1 MPGTGSVVNGRR
13 NKKTKPP
20 LADCSAYLR
29 CRANR
34 VSSCLEN
41 IYLSQALIMSSPA
54 FTIDSVHKPGPNIV
68 RFGMLTFL
76 ASEAM
81 LFSGLICGYMVLRAG
96 AGSSWQMPEALKNG
110 YTLIKTLIAT
120 GCLLASSFTL
130 HFSELRLIR
139 NVKGGKLL
147 LALTI
152 LLGVLFLSNQADEWR
167 NLFHEGFWFNTAGIM
182 GSSFFVLT
190 GFHGCHVAIGVI
202 LLIVTLIR
210 ALTGKITPQK
220 HGFLECTGL
229 YWHFVDIVWVF
240 LFTILYI
247 L

>member
-1 MPGTGSVVNGRR
+1 M
-13 NKKTKPP
+13 
-20 LADCSAYLR
+20 SAS
-29 CRANR
+29 A
-34 VSSCLEN
+34 
-41 IYLSQALIMSSPA
+41 I
-54 FTIDSVHKPGPNIV
+54 TIDSVPKAGPNIV
-68 RFGMLTFL
+68 RFGMFTFL

-81 LFSGLICGYMVLRAG
+81 LFAGLICGYMVLRGG
-96 AGSSWQMPEALKNG
+96 AGPAWQMPEALKNG
-110 YTLIKTLIAT
+110 FVMTKTIAATLCLIS
-120 GCLLASSFTL
+120 SSFTL
-130 HFSELRLIR
+130 HYSESRLINQTR
-139 NVKGGKLL
+139 YGKLL
-147 LALTI
+147 LLITVI
-152 LLGVLFLSNQADEWR
+152 LGTLFLCNQADEWK

-182 GSSFFVLT
+182 GSCFFVLT

-220 HGFLECTGL
+220 HGFLECVSL

>member
-1 MPGTGSVVNGRR
+1 M
-13 NKKTKPP
+13 
-20 LADCSAYLR
+20 SAS
-29 CRANR
+29 A
-34 VSSCLEN
+34 V
-41 IYLSQALIMSSPA
+41 A
-54 FTIDSVHKPGPNIV
+54 IDSVPHKAGPNVV

-96 AGSSWQMPEALKNG
+96 AGSAWQMPEGLKSG
-110 YTLIKTLIAT
+110 FVLVKTIAATSCLI
-120 GCLLASSFTL
+120 ASSFTL
-130 HFSELRLIR
+130 HFSEARLI
-139 NVKGGKLL
+139 KGTRYGKLL
-147 LALTI
+147 LILTI
-152 LLGVLFLSNQADEWR
+152 LLGTLFLCNQADEWR

-182 GSSFFVLT
+182 GSCFFVLT
-190 GFHGCHVAIGVI
+190 GFHGCHVAIGVL
-202 LLIVTLIR
+202 LLIVSLIR
-210 ALTGKITPQK
+210 AFTGKITPTK

>member
-1 MPGTGSVVNGRR
+1 M
-13 NKKTKPP
+13 
-20 LADCSAYLR
+20 SAS
-29 CRANR
+29 A
-34 VSSCLEN
+34 V
-41 IYLSQALIMSSPA
+41 A
-54 FTIDSVHKPGPNIV
+54 IDSVPHKVGPNVV

-96 AGSSWQMPEALKNG
+96 AGSAWQMPEGLKG
-110 YTLIKTLIAT
+110 GFVLIKTIAAT
-120 GCLLASSFTL
+120 LCLLASSFTL
-130 HFSELRLIR
+130 HFSEARLI
-139 NVKGGKLL
+139 KGTRYGKLL
-147 LALTI
+147 LVATI
-152 LLGVLFLSNQADEWR
+152 LLGTLFLSNQADEWR

-182 GSSFFVLT
+182 GSCFFVLT
-190 GFHGCHVAIGVI
+190 GFHGCHVAIGVL
-202 LLIVTLIR
+202 LLITTLIR
-210 ALTGKITPQK
+210 ALTGNITPEK

>member
-1 MPGTGSVVNGRR
+1 
-13 NKKTKPP
+13 
-20 LADCSAYLR
+20 
-29 CRANR
+29 
-34 VSSCLEN
+34 
-41 IYLSQALIMSSPA
+41 MSSPA
-54 FTIDSVHKPGPNIV
+54 IAIDSVPHKVGPNVV

-96 AGSSWQMPEALKNG
+96 AGSAWQMPEGLKG
-110 YTLIKTLIAT
+110 GFVLIKTIAATACLI
-120 GCLLASSFTL
+120 ASSFTL
-130 HFSELRLIR
+130 HFSESRLIR
-139 NVKGGKLL
+139 GTRYGKALL
-147 LALTI
+147 ILTI
-152 LLGVLFLSNQADEWR
+152 LLGTLFLCNQADEWR

-182 GSSFFVLT
+182 GSCFFVLT
-190 GFHGCHVAIGVI
+190 GFHGCHVAIGVL
-202 LLIVTLIR
+202 LLIASLIR
-210 ALTGKITPQK
+210 AFTGNITPNK

>member
-1 MPGTGSVVNGRR
+1 M
-13 NKKTKPP
+13 
-20 LADCSAYLR
+20 SAS
-29 CRANR
+29 A
-34 VSSCLEN
+34 
-41 IYLSQALIMSSPA
+41 IA
-54 FTIDSVHKPGPNIV
+54 IDSVPHKVGPNVV

-96 AGSSWQMPEALKNG
+96 AGSAWQMPEGLKG
-110 YTLIKTLIAT
+110 GFVLIKTIAAT
-120 GCLLASSFTL
+120 ACLLASSFPL
-130 HFSELRLIR
+130 HFSESRLINGTR
-139 NVKGGKLL
+139 HGKLL
-147 LALTI
+147 LVLTI
-152 LLGVLFLSNQADEWR
+152 LLGTLFLSNQADEWK

-182 GSSFFVLT
+182 GSCFFVLT
-190 GFHGCHVAIGVI
+190 GFHGCHVAIGVL
-202 LLIVTLIR
+202 LLITSLIR
-210 ALTGKITPQK
+210 AFTGKITPHK

>member
-1 MPGTGSVVNGRR
+1 M
-13 NKKTKPP
+13 
-20 LADCSAYLR
+20 SAS
-29 CRANR
+29 A
-34 VSSCLEN
+34 V
-41 IYLSQALIMSSPA
+41 A
-54 FTIDSVHKPGPNIV
+54 IDSVPHKVGPNVV

-96 AGSSWQMPEALKNG
+96 AGSAWQMPEGLKG
-110 YTLIKTLIAT
+110 GFVLIKTIAAT
-120 GCLLASSFTL
+120 ACLLASSFTL
-130 HFSELRLIR
+130 HFSESRLI
-139 NVKGGKLL
+139 KGTRYGKMLL
-147 LALTI
+147 ILTI
-152 LLGVLFLSNQADEWR
+152 LLGTLFLSNQADEWR

-182 GSSFFVLT
+182 GSCFFVLT
-190 GFHGCHVAIGVI
+190 GFHGCHVAIGVL
-202 LLIVTLIR
+202 LLIISLIR
-210 ALTGKITPQK
+210 AFTGNITPQK

>member
-1 MPGTGSVVNGRR
+1 
-13 NKKTKPP
+13 
-20 LADCSAYLR
+20 
-29 CRANR
+29 
-34 VSSCLEN
+34 
-41 IYLSQALIMSSPA
+41 MSSHA
-54 FTIDSVHKPGPNIV
+54 ITLDSIPKAGPNVV

-81 LFSGLICGYMVLRAG
+81 LFAGLICGYMVLRSG
-96 AGSSWQMPEALKNG
+96 AGSAWQMPEGLRGGA
-110 YTLIKTLIAT
+110 TLIKTLIAT
-120 GCLLASSFTL
+120 GCLLSSSFTL
-130 HFSELRLIR
+130 HFSESRLINQR
-139 NVKGGKLL
+139 KHGKLL
-147 LALTI
+147 LVLTI
-152 LLGVLFLSNQADEWR
+152 LLGTLFLCNQADEWK

-182 GSSFFVLT
+182 GSCFFVLT

-202 LLIVTLIR
+202 LLIVSLIR
-210 ALTGKITPQK
+210 ALTGRITPHK

>member
-1 MPGTGSVVNGRR
+1 M
-13 NKKTKPP
+13 
-20 LADCSAYLR
+20 SAS
-29 CRANR
+29 A
-34 VSSCLEN
+34 V
-41 IYLSQALIMSSPA
+41 A
-54 FTIDSVHKPGPNIV
+54 IDSVPHKTGPNVV

-96 AGSSWQMPEALKNG
+96 AGSAWQMPEGLKG
-110 YTLIKTLIAT
+110 GFVLVKTIAATLCLI
-120 GCLLASSFTL
+120 ASSFTL
-130 HFSELRLIR
+130 HFSEARLITGTR
-139 NVKGGKLL
+139 YGKLL
-147 LALTI
+147 LILTI
-152 LLGVLFLSNQADEWR
+152 LLGTLFLCNQADEWK

-182 GSSFFVLT
+182 GSCFFVLT

-202 LLIVTLIR
+202 LLIVSLIR
-210 ALTGKITPQK
+210 ALTGNITPTK

>member
-1 MPGTGSVVNGRR
+1 M
-13 NKKTKPP
+13 
-20 LADCSAYLR
+20 SAS
-29 CRANR
+29 A
-34 VSSCLEN
+34 V
-41 IYLSQALIMSSPA
+41 A
-54 FTIDSVHKPGPNIV
+54 IDSVPHKVGPNVV

-96 AGSSWQMPEALKNG
+96 AGSAWQMPEGLKG
-110 YTLIKTLIAT
+110 GFVLIKTIAAT
-120 GCLLASSFTL
+120 ACLLASSFTL
-130 HFSELRLIR
+130 HFSESRLIR
-139 NVKGGKLL
+139 GTRYGKMLL
-147 LALTI
+147 ILTI
-152 LLGVLFLSNQADEWR
+152 LLGTLFLSNQADEWR

-182 GSSFFVLT
+182 GSCFFVLT
-190 GFHGCHVAIGVI
+190 GFHGCHVAIGVL
-202 LLIVTLIR
+202 LLIISLIR
-210 ALTGKITPQK
+210 AFTGNITPQK